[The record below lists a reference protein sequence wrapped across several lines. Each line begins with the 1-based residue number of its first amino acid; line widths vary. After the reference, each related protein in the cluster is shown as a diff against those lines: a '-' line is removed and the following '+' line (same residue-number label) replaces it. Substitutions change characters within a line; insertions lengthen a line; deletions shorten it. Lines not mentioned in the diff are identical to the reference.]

1 MSSSNCGLIR
11 LPRRYNQHQ
20 VFLSNQYHKSSRL
33 PNTFF
38 QILLLQPTKRDSST
52 ILKKDLFKS
61 FTTSAKIKITCIPN
75 CFVNPPRHLDPQII
89 IYMLGSLY
97 PSAPVPGP
105 SLYSLALANN
115 PITNPEPDPAYTDP
129 ASPIHPCIHV
139 HGRWLALSLW
149 GLNLHFPYYW

>member
-61 FTTSAKIKITCIPN
+61 FTTSAKIKITCIAN

-89 IYMLGSLY
+89 TI
-97 PSAPVPGP
+97 PRPPFPAPVYISWPWP
-105 SLYSLALANN
+105 TILL
-115 PITNPEPDPAYTDP
+115 PIQGLTLHIPTL
-129 ASPIHPCIHV
+129 SPQSILV
-139 HGRWLALSLW
+139 FTSMADDL
-149 GLNLHFPYYW
+149 PYHSGV